1 MIYQE
6 IPRKMFQMRTQ
17 SQMAVQDVGLKVS
30 LHDLSVSARIAVF
43 WDVFQSLAK
52 DGDLRKS
59 S

>member
-43 WDVFQSLAK
+43 
-52 DGDLRKS
+52 
-59 S
+59 